1 MMRLLGL
8 YSILVAAVI
17 SGAWSCKDRNG
28 IEVSDMTADMK
39 SKINIRIG
47 QQTFSATVED
57 NAASRAWLSQL
68 PMTVQMIELN
78 GNEKYVDLPQALP
91 TQASNPGDIQ
101 AGDIMLYGSNTLV
114 LFYKSFATSYRYT
127 RLGKVD
133 DATGLAAALGRG
145 DISVTFEQK

>member
-1 MMRLLGL
+1 
-8 YSILVAAVI
+8 
-17 SGAWSCKDRNG
+17 
-28 IEVSDMTADMK
+28 MTADMK
-39 SKINIRIG
+39 SKINIRIA

-91 TQASNPGDIQ
+91 TQASNPGNIQ

-114 LFYKSFATSYRYT
+114 LFYKAFATSYRYT